1 MTASNKTS
9 LRVAITGATGFLGSS
24 LSRHLRGAGHTVIAI
39 TRSPEKVGQTAILW
53 DPARGELDPAALEGI
68 DAVIHLAGENIAQR
82 WTDSTRREI
91 RDSRVKSTKLIARAI
106 AAMERPPH
114 VWLSGSAVGVYGNRG
129 DELLDES
136 SSPGSGFLADVV
148 QAWEG
153 ATEAVHRGDVRV
165 VHLRTGMVLDSDGGA
180 LPKMLTPFRLGLG
193 GRIGSGEQMM
203 SWIER
208 GDWTRSVEKL
218 LHASLVKGP
227 VNLVAPTPVSNADFT
242 STLGRVLGRPAAMA
256 VPEFAIKLALGEMGE
271 EVLLSGQRVV
281 PTRLLG
287 AGYTF
292 TYETLEPALR
302 AILAA

>member
-1 MTASNKTS
+1 MTTS
-9 LRVAITGATGFLGSS
+9 DTTPLRVAITGATGFLGSS
-24 LSRHLRGAGHTVIAI
+24 LSRHLRAAGHAVVPV
-39 TRSPEKVGQTAILW
+39 TRSPDKAGQGAICW
-53 DPARGELDPAALEGI
+53 DPARGELDPAALDGI
-68 DAVIHLAGENIAQR
+68 DAVVHLAGENIAQR
-82 WTDSTRREI
+82 WTDVVKREI

-106 AAMERPPH
+106 AAMDRPPR
-114 VWLSGSAVGVYGNRG
+114 VWLSGSAIGIYGNRG
-129 DELLDES
+129 DALVDES
-136 SSPGSGFLADVV
+136 SAPGTGFLADVV

-165 VHLRTGMVLDSDGGA
+165 VHLRSGVVLDADNGA
-180 LPKMLTPFRLGLG
+180 LHKMLPPFRLGLG
-193 GRIGSGEQMM
+193 GRIGSGEQIM

-208 GDWTRSVEKL
+208 SDWLRSVEKL

-227 VNLVAPTPVSNADFT
+227 VNLVAPTPVTNADFT
-242 STLGRVLGRPAAMA
+242 ATLGRVLGRPAAIS
-256 VPEFAIKLALGEMGE
+256 VPEFAIRLALGEMGE
-271 EVLLSGQRVV
+271 EVLLSGQRAV